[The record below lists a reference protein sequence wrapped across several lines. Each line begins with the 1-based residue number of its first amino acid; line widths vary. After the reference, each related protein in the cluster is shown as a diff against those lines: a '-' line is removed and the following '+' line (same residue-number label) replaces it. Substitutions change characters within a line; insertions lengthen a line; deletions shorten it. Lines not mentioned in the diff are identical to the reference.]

1 MSRPFVGEVG
11 LVPVLLQMSVILVQL
26 GLPSYCGGERRGGGR
41 GKREEEE
48 RRKER
53 RYMRYSYF
61 VSA

>member
-41 GKREEEE
+41 RKREEEE

-53 RYMRYSYF
+53 EVYE
-61 VSA
+61 V